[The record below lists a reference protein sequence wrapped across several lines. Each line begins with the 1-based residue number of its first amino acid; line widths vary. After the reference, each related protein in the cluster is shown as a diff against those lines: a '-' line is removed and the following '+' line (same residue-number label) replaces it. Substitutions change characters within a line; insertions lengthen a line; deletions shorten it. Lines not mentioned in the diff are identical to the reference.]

1 MDLLKATWDHQADKV
16 AEAVE
21 KSHNNAC
28 APIDYNNEHALSIA
42 VSFAYY
48 AARAYYTIIP
58 EAPAGKGY
66 ADLTFIPVNPMHPA
80 MVIELKWNKTVKT
93 GIDQIREKNY
103 TGNILC
109 VGISYEKTDAND
121 PAYKK
126 HTCIIE
132 QL

>member
-58 EAPAGKGY
+58 
-66 ADLTFIPVNPMHPA
+66 VNPMHLA
-80 MVIELKWNKTVKT
+80 MVIELKWNKIVKT